1 MVGGVKLDRLR
12 EKSDCLVKLAGREG
26 IVALFL
32 EFFSHTKGFVFTPLD
47 SAPPLKT
54 AQQHAAPTRTLNH
67 VARGQGAAPPSLARC
82 SACTRH
88 TLPLAWARRRRDGK
102 SILENGCDAGRQME
116 GRRAAFTA
124 FQRTVEQR
132 SFFRS
137 LLGDY
142 WRPLQF

>member
-1 MVGGVKLDRLR
+1 MKRRKNQVQGNLQYVVGGVELDRLR

-26 IVALFL
+26 IIALFL
-32 EFFSHTKGFVFTPLD
+32 EFFSHTKGFVFTRLD

-88 TLPLAWARRRRDGK
+88 TLPLAWARRRRDAQKYTGK
-102 SILENGCDAGRQME
+102 RL
-116 GRRAAFTA
+116 
-124 FQRTVEQR
+124 
-132 SFFRS
+132 
-137 LLGDY
+137 
-142 WRPLQF
+142 

>member
-54 AQQHAAPTRTLNH
+54 AQQHAAPTRTLNQ
-67 VARGQGAAPPSLARC
+67 A
-82 SACTRH
+82 
-88 TLPLAWARRRRDGK
+88 ARRRPPPAWRALQRCHLLGRDG
-102 SILENGCDAGRQME
+102 D
-116 GRRAAFTA
+116 
-124 FQRTVEQR
+124 
-132 SFFRS
+132 
-137 LLGDY
+137 GD
-142 WRPLQF
+142 P